1 MRMEDPQYERMAAMG
16 LSVIDA
22 ALLCAAGRMGEGA
35 LELLV
40 EPMSTL

>member
-1 MRMEDPQYERMAAMG
+1 MRMEEPQYERIAATG
-16 LSVIDA
+16 LSVNDA

-35 LELLV
+35 LELLD